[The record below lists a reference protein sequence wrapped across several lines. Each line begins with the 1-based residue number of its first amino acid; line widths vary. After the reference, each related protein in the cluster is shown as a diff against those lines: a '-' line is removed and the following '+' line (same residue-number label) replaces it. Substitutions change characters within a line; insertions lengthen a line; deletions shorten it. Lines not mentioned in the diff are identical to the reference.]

1 MKQLQPVL
9 WTRGVLL
16 APQHLQMQDR
26 FLEDAMQFRLSALSS
41 CRWGF
46 QRLEIDEEALASGR
60 FLLRSASGV
69 FPDGLLFDFPA
80 ADVTPPP
87 KTISESWRPDETAM
101 TVFLAVPEYRDGGSN
116 VAAAANDSGARYI
129 SDMVLTRDEN
139 TGL

>member
-46 QRLEIDEEALASGR
+46 QRLEIDEEALALPATASTGQPAAIAPLPTFYR
-60 FLLRSASGV
+60 TLAPKAQIQLAAITSLLR
-69 FPDGLLFDFPA
+69 L
-80 ADVTPPP
+80 
-87 KTISESWRPDETAM
+87 
-101 TVFLAVPEYRDGGSN
+101 
-116 VAAAANDSGARYI
+116 
-129 SDMVLTRDEN
+129 
-139 TGL
+139 